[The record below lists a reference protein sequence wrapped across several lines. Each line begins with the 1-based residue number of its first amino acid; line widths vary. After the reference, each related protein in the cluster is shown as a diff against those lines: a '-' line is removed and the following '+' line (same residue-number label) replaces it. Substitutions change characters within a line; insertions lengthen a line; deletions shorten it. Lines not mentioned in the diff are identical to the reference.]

1 MAKTTI
7 KTAIMLIFFN
17 VIGHAYSNVLMEKV
31 TNGSLNKIESN
42 LIIDHSKPI
51 DYLNAALKSENM
63 IWADT
68 TEVKQKGKAKKKTYK
83 AWVTLINQKD
93 KVKGFLYAVNDSAIV
108 VSSSSELL
116 ADQYSAS
123 LNNTIAVATIKKIR
137 LRKKGNVGK
146 GYIIGT
152 SIGIVTG
159 ILLAAGEDDGFTT
172 LAAAGMLGIVGSA
185 IGTGVGSIS
194 GTKRY
199 TLDGYQD
206 TFLIFK
212 EELKTLSIVRNNSD
226 Q

>member
-1 MAKTTI
+1 MIKNTI
-7 KTAIMLIFFN
+7 NAGIILICFSVF
-17 VIGHAYSNVLMEKV
+17 GHAYANIPKEIDTDIDNSHNKFEDNVIA
-31 TNGSLNKIESN
+31 N
-42 LIIDHSKPI
+42 
-51 DYLNAALKSENM
+51 LKSENT
-63 IWADT
+63 IGADT

-93 KVKGFLYAVNDSAIV
+93 KVKGFLYAVNDSSIV

-123 LNNTIAVATIKKIR
+123 LNNTIAVANIKKIR

-152 SIGIVTG
+152 SIGIVAG
-159 ILLAAGEDDGFTT
+159 ILLASGEDDGFTT

-185 IGTGVGSIS
+185 VGTGVGSIS

-199 TLDGYQD
+199 TIDGNQE
-206 TFLIFK
+206 TFLISQQ
-212 EELKTLSIVRNNSD
+212 ELKTLSLVGE
-226 Q
+226 

>member
-1 MAKTTI
+1 MIKNTI
-7 KTAIMLIFFN
+7 NAAIILICFSVF
-17 VIGHAYSNVLMEKV
+17 GHAYANIPTEINKDIFNSQNKVEDNVIA
-31 TNGSLNKIESN
+31 N
-42 LIIDHSKPI
+42 
-51 DYLNAALKSENM
+51 LKSENT

-93 KVKGFLYAVNDSAIV
+93 KVKGFLYAVNDSSIV

-116 ADQYSAS
+116 ADEYSAS
-123 LNNTIAVATIKKIR
+123 LNNTIAVANIKKIR

-159 ILLAAGEDDGFTT
+159 ILLAAGEEDGFTT
-172 LAAAGMLGIVGSA
+172 LAAAGMLGIVGSVV
-185 IGTGVGSIS
+185 GTGVGSIS

-199 TLDGYQD
+199 TIDGNQE
-206 TFLIFK
+206 TFLISQQ
-212 EELKTLSIVRNNSD
+212 ELKTLSLVGE
-226 Q
+226 